1 MCLNRLL
8 SAFQTSGLSGEPAA
22 RIIAATVEIP
32 VFPIPKHQSSSATGT
47 AVVGHCTF
55 IPYNGSLDILHVFFS
70 LFLGI
75 LVGR

>member
-1 MCLNRLL
+1 MCLNLLL

-47 AVVGHCTF
+47 AVVGHGHI
-55 IPYNGSLDILHVFFS
+55 IPVNLSADILDMLLSGVFRVDI
-70 LFLGI
+70 GT
-75 LVGR
+75 